1 MGWTCNTNVGGEE
14 SSRELTRN
22 PEEKR
27 RRRRFWSRLD
37 DNIKMGIK
45 QIEWED
51 RDCLSLA
58 EDRKKGRSVVN
69 LRVQ

>member
-1 MGWTCNTNVGGEE
+1 MSGKE

-27 RRRRFWSRLD
+27 RRRRFCRRLD
-37 DNIKMGIK
+37 DNIKMGIQ

-51 RDCLSLA
+51 MDCPSLV
-58 EDRKKGRSVVN
+58 EDWKKRRLAMK